1 MTFSGTVANVN
12 AAMDGLTFAPSA
24 NYNGPATVQIV
35 TNDLGNTGIGG
46 ALSDT
51 DTVNIT
57 VNAVNDAPV
66 ITAPATGATN
76 EDTAL
81 VFSVGNGNAISVADL
96 DVNEGTGILQ
106 LTLERQPRAAHA
118 QRRHRSELHRRRRH
132 ADATMTFTGTL
143 ASINA
148 ALNGLTFN
156 PTLNYNGGA
165 ALNVS
170 VNDQGNTG
178 SGGTLSDSTSV
189 ALTINPINDAPV
201 LAGANDLTSNQRRRY
216 DQLRHPRVRPD
227 RRAGERSRCG
237 PAGGHRGDRG
247 R

>member
-1 MTFSGTVANVN
+1 LSVSHGLLTLSG
-12 AAMDGLTFAPSA
+12 
-24 NYNGPATVQIV
+24 
-35 TNDLGNTGIGG
+35 
-46 ALSDT
+46 
-51 DTVNIT
+51 
-57 VNAVNDAPV
+57 
-66 ITAPATGATN
+66 ATGLSFT
-76 EDTAL
+76 
-81 VFSVGNGNAISVADL
+81 VGD
-96 DVNEGTGILQ
+96 GT
-106 LTLERQPRAAHA
+106 
-118 QRRHRSELHRRRRH
+118 

-201 LAGANDLTSNQRRRY
+201 LAGANDLTS
-216 DQLRHPRVRPD
+216 
-227 RRAGERSRCG
+227 
-237 PAGGHRGDRG
+237 
-247 R
+247 